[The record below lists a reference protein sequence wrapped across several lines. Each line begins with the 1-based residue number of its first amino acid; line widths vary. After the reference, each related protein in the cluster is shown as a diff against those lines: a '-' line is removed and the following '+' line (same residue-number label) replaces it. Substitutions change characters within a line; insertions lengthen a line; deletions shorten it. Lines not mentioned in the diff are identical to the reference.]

1 MPVDKPI
8 VKKKSPGRPPRVRA
22 VRVIR
27 VPVNEDLSARFD
39 RARSLWEQDN
49 PAIDSNDAV
58 VGRVLML
65 KGIEALER
73 EHGVRGPSALTSTQ
87 TSTLTSTQTSTQTAT
102 TTPSPI
108 PAEAVTKKS

>member
-1 MPVDKPI
+1 MAVDKPI
-8 VKKKSPGRPPRVRA
+8 AKKKSPGRPPRVRA

-39 RARSLWEQDN
+39 RARTLWEQDN

-73 EHGVRGPSALTSTQ
+73 EHGLRSVP
-87 TSTLTSTQTSTQTAT
+87 STLSPALVSS
-102 TTPSPI
+102 PS
-108 PAEAVTKKS
+108 EAATKKS

>member
-1 MPVDKPI
+1 MAVDKPI
-8 VKKKSPGRPPRVRA
+8 LKKKSPGRPPRVRA

-39 RARSLWEQDN
+39 RARTLWEHDN

-58 VGRVLML
+58 VGRVLIL

-73 EHGVRGPSALTSTQ
+73 EHAGRGTPPALSLL
-87 TSTLTSTQTSTQTAT
+87 S
-102 TTPSPI
+102 
-108 PAEAVTKKS
+108 EAATKKS